1 MFDMGIGVSL
11 LLFLPD
17 YLQTNFFF
25 GQVFDLLV
33 LISLKYYYSYTLSL
47 STSFSSR
54 GLMEISSRGGLRA

>member
-17 YLQTNFFF
+17 YLQTNFF